1 MQNNQK
7 ELVALVQKDKKYFEL
22 IYDAYYQ
29 PVLTYVYKRIGS
41 IALAQDVTS
50 EVFIKAY
57 LKFYTFKWKGIDID
71 HWIFRIATNETNL
84 YFRST
89 KKYKPQSLIEL
100 YSNKTVTASEPILNK
115 KEKRWNWS
123 CN

>member
-57 LKFYTFKWKGIDID
+57 LKFYTFK
-71 HWIFRIATNETNL
+71 
-84 YFRST
+84 
-89 KKYKPQSLIEL
+89 
-100 YSNKTVTASEPILNK
+100 
-115 KEKRWNWS
+115 
-123 CN
+123 